1 MRRSSARS
9 SGFGCPLLVIRDS
22 GNTGV
27 SADACGVIPPR
38 RGDADALI
46 EDCLPPS
53 VNPFLKVRAL
63 CADGGVEAM
72 PGQNDGFGREG
83 EQFGVN

>member
-1 MRRSSARS
+1 
-9 SGFGCPLLVIRDS
+9 VIREL

-46 EDCLPPS
+46 ENCLPPA
-53 VNPFLKVRAL
+53 VNPFLKMRTL
-63 CADGGVEAM
+63 YTDGGV
-72 PGQNDGFGREG
+72 
-83 EQFGVN
+83 